1 MFCVHKVYEGKLK
14 VAQEQWLQLNMKFLY
29 GYNTKIV
36 I

>member
-1 MFCVHKVYEGKLK
+1 MFCVHKVYEGKIK
-14 VAQEQWLQLNMKFLY
+14 MAQEQWLQLNMKFLY